1 MGVPEKIDPGPSWRK
16 MLGSPGM
23 WTEFLPGMVRLA
35 GARTAAVAVEMWKSR
50 VLDFGAIS
58 KRGGKRGKVRGKFLS
73 AAGCRSDFSTLATAR
88 HFHSDTLTAP
98 PSPGRSGRR
107 PRRRRFCLPGGRTAE
122 SFFSQEV
129 KS

>member
-1 MGVPEKIDPGPSWRK
+1 MGVSEKIDPGASWRK
-16 MLGSPGM
+16 MLGWPGM
-23 WTEFLPGMVRLA
+23 GTEFLPGMVRLA

-50 VLDFGAIS
+50 VLVFGAIS
-58 KRGGKRGKVRGKFLS
+58 KRGGSVEKSGGKFLS
-73 AAGCRSDFSTLATAR
+73 AAGCPLDFSTLSTAR

-122 SFFSQEV
+122 SLFPRR
-129 KS
+129 